1 MGTRWSAIIH
11 ARTKL
16 PLASIE
22 AALQSAV
29 DRVDEQMSTWRP
41 ETDLMRFNGAPVGR
55 WIELPQPLCDVLALG
70 LQIGRDSDGA
80 FDIGMG
86 SQVAVWGFG
95 PTAGRSDPAHILN
108 AQMPAQSP
116 GRDVLELDLARRRL
130 RRHSNVLVDL
140 SGIAKGYGVDCL
152 ADVLDAHGIENYLVS
167 IDGEVR
173 AAGVRTDRTGWV
185 IGLERPF
192 RGTRDIARTI
202 EVSDMALATSGDYR
216 HWREHDGTTISHTI
230 DPRTGRPLVN
240 GVAAVT
246 VTAVTCAAAD
256 AWATALMVLGED
268 EGPAKA
274 REFGLDALFTV
285 RRTGEL
291 VEIGVGG
298 FDGVENESIWRH
310 GE

>member
-116 GRDVLELDLARRRL
+116 GRDPER
-130 RRHSNVLVDL
+130 
-140 SGIAKGYGVDCL
+140 GI
-152 ADVLDAHGIENYLVS
+152 S
-167 IDGEVR
+167 
-173 AAGVRTDRTGWV
+173 
-185 IGLERPF
+185 
-192 RGTRDIARTI
+192 
-202 EVSDMALATSGDYR
+202 
-216 HWREHDGTTISHTI
+216 
-230 DPRTGRPLVN
+230 
-240 GVAAVT
+240 
-246 VTAVTCAAAD
+246 
-256 AWATALMVLGED
+256 
-268 EGPAKA
+268 
-274 REFGLDALFTV
+274 
-285 RRTGEL
+285 
-291 VEIGVGG
+291 
-298 FDGVENESIWRH
+298 
-310 GE
+310 